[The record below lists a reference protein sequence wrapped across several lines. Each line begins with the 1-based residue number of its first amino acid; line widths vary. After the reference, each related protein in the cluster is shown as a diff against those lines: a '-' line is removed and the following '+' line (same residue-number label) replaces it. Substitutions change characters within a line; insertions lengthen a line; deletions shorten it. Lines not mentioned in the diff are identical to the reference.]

1 MSNPDQPNTRR
12 ASTIV
17 PQQALFLMNS
27 PLIAEVVQKIS
38 QRPELVDAVV
48 KEKNT
53 DKGITAVFKI
63 VLQRYPTAKERKMA
77 LDFLIKENKEQAS
90 VKTGAE
96 TIITQGKKLAEAK
109 FKQQQNNKDPKRAI
123 VNQGEL
129 VERVAFSPWET
140 LIQALIFS
148 NEAAYV
154 N

>member
-1 MSNPDQPNTRR
+1 
-12 ASTIV
+12 
-17 PQQALFLMNS
+17 MNS
-27 PLIAEVVQKIS
+27 PLVAEVVQKIS
-38 QRPELVDAVV
+38 QRPELVEAMA

-63 VLQRYPTAKERKMA
+63 VLQRYPTVKERKMA
-77 LDFLIKENKEQAS
+77 LDFLIKENKEQAN

-96 TIITQGKKLAEAK
+96 TITAQGKKLAEAK
-109 FKQQQNNKDPKRAI
+109 FKQLMNNKDPKRAI